1 MSAEKQFV
9 RKHVFINRRLQGRY
23 MLTFLVPMMIML
35 AFMLFTLYLGAQ
47 TIVNTT
53 TATLKQEIENKTS
66 ATLQDKFEPTAADYE
81 VLVGEINRYVRNFS
95 SNETFRKSLLTSLLW
110 VFGTGTFLI
119 ILQVVLLTIFFSH
132 KLAGPIYRLEKVC
145 HGVIDGN
152 YNQKVF
158 LRKGDDMQNLASLF
172 AEAVRLSGQRIQA
185 ASDED
190 HPERREEVLSRLRL
204 PESEEKSA

>member
-1 MSAEKQFV
+1 MSTEKQFV

-35 AFMLFTLYLGAQ
+35 GFMLFTLYLGAQ

-66 ATLQDKFEPTAADYE
+66 ATLQDKFEPSAKDYE
-81 VLVGEINRYVRNFS
+81 ILLEEINRYIRDFS
-95 SNETFRKSLLTSLLW
+95 SNEEFRRSLLTSLLW
-110 VFGTGTFLI
+110 VFGTGTSLI

-152 YNQKVF
+152 YDQKVF
-158 LRKGDDMQNLASLF
+158 LRKGDDMQNLATLF
-172 AEAVRLSGQRIQA
+172 EEMVRLSGRRIQA
-185 ASDED
+185 AADEE
-190 HPERREEVLSRLRL
+190 HPERRREVLSRLRL
-204 PESEEKSA
+204 PENEKKNP